1 MIDRNPADPNDSGA
15 LAPRARST
23 WGWGWADKFPDRE
36 ARTPM
41 AEMASSMLGF
51 PGQEVEE
58 PVPLDQAAMPAPRIV
73 PPDNVAAI
81 CTTDRRERAL
91 HTYGKSWPDLIRGFR
106 GDYAVAPDVVA
117 HPRTEHDVVAVLQW
131 CAEAGIACIPFGGG
145 TSVVSGTEPDVG
157 PAWAGTVSLDM
168 RRMDALL
175 EVDEHSLA
183 ARLQAGATGPWI
195 NEQLAA
201 HGLTLRCFPQSW
213 EFATLGGMIVTR
225 AGGHYATVRTHI
237 DDLVE
242 SLRMVTPA
250 GAWASRRL
258 PGSGAGPSPDRM
270 VLGSEGI
277 LGVVTEAWMKVQRK
291 PRFRSKADV
300 RFAAFGD
307 AVEATRLIAQS
318 GLDPANCRV
327 LDARE
332 AMLNQVTTDGS
343 TVLLLGFESADHAQA
358 ERLVRALAIAEAHGG
373 TCPAGPQHRDDGEGG
388 RDGGAAGSW
397 RDAFFGGPYLRD
409 VLLSVGII
417 ADTFETAI
425 TWDRFEALHAAL
437 IQRVRATMK
446 EVCGAGRL
454 TCRFTH
460 VYPDGPAP
468 YYTFI
473 APARRGDEIAQW
485 AAIKETASEVLME
498 HGATITHHHAV
509 GRLHRPWYERQRP
522 VPMGDV
528 LRAMKD
534 QLDPTG
540 MLNPGV
546 LIQER

>member
-1 MIDRNPADPNDSGA
+1 
-15 LAPRARST
+15 
-23 WGWGWADKFPDRE
+23 
-36 ARTPM
+36 M
-41 AEMASSMLGF
+41 AQLASSMLGF
-51 PGQEVEE
+51 PGQEAED
-58 PVPLDQAAMPAPRIV
+58 PVPLADIAMAPPRIEV
-73 PPDNVAAI
+73 PPELSGM

-91 HTYGKSWPDLIRGFR
+91 HTYGRSWPDLLRGFR
-106 GDYAVAPDVVA
+106 GDYAPAPDIVA
-117 HPRTEHDVVAVLQW
+117 RPTSEADVGAVLRW
-131 CAEAGIACIPFGGG
+131 CAAADIACIPFGGG
-145 TSVVSGTEPDVG
+145 TSVVSGVEPDVG
-157 PAWAGTVSLDM
+157 PRWVGTVSLDM

-175 EVDEHSLA
+175 EVDERSLA
-183 ARLQAGATGPWI
+183 ARIQAGATGPRI

-242 SLRMVTPA
+242 SIRMIAPGGV
-250 GAWASRRL
+250 WASRRV
-258 PGSGAGPSPDRM
+258 PGSGAGPSPDRL

-291 PRFRSKADV
+291 PRYRSKADV
-300 RFAAFGD
+300 RFAAFED
-307 AVEATRLIAQS
+307 VVEATRLIAQS

-332 AMLNQVTTDGS
+332 AALNQVTTDGS
-343 TVLLLGFESADHAQA
+343 NVLLLGFESADHPQI
-358 ERLVRALAIAEAHGG
+358 ERLDRALAIARDHRG
-373 TCPAGPQHRDDGEGG
+373 TCPAGPQHRDDGAGG

-409 VLLSVGII
+409 VLLSLGVI

-425 TWDRFEALHAAL
+425 TWDRFDGLHRALVE
-437 IQRVRATMK
+437 RVRGTMK

-468 YYTFI
+468 YYTFL
-473 APARRGDEIAQW
+473 APARRGDELAQW
-485 AAIKETASEVLME
+485 HAIKATASEVLME

-509 GRLHRPWYERQRP
+509 GRLHRPWYEQQRP
-522 VPMGDV
+522 VPMGEV
-528 LRAMKD
+528 LRAMKAS
-534 QLDPTG
+534 LDPTG

-546 LIQER
+546 LIHEV